1 MLYSLNPRKAVVATG
16 KFYSIHDDTLYIF
29 KTRKDE
35 YLDLQTIPE
44 SYNLFETESSWQLS
58 PWIAISNNVSVES
71 LKKIETLL
79 ELELHVRVFV
89 DKELLESYF
98 LDGDESVIVP
108 ELTKLKEPE
117 RAVISIKLDS
127 S

>member
-16 KFYSIHDDTLYIF
+16 KFYSIHDDTLYIL

-44 SYNLFETESSWQLS
+44 SYNLFETESSWRLS
-58 PWIAISNNVSVES
+58 PWIAISNNVSPEN
-71 LKKIETLL
+71 LKKTETLL

>member
-16 KFYSIHDDTLYIF
+16 KFYSVHDDTLYIF

-35 YLDLQTIPE
+35 YIDLHSFPE
-44 SYNLFETESSWQLS
+44 SYNLFETESSWRLS
-58 PWIAISNNVSVES
+58 PWIAISNNVSPEN
-71 LKKIETLL
+71 LKKTGTLL

-89 DKELLESYF
+89 DKELLETYF
-98 LDGDESVIVP
+98 LGGDESVLVP

-117 RAVISIKLDS
+117 RAVIKIKLDS

>member
-1 MLYSLNPRKAVVATG
+1 MG

-35 YLDLQTIPE
+35 YIDLQSIPE
-44 SYNLFETESSWQLS
+44 HYNIFESESSWRLS
-58 PWIAISNNVSVES
+58 PWIAISNNVSPES
-71 LKKIETLL
+71 LEKIGALL

-108 ELTKLKEPE
+108 ELTKMKEPE
-117 RAVISIKLDS
+117 RAVIKIKLDAS
-127 S
+127 

>member
-1 MLYSLNPRKAVVATG
+1 MIATG

-35 YLDLQTIPE
+35 YLDLQSFPE
-44 SYNLFETESSWQLS
+44 SYSLFETESSWRLS
-58 PWIAISNNVSVES
+58 PWIAITNNVSPEN
-71 LKKIETLL
+71 LKKTETLL
-79 ELELHVRVFV
+79 ELELHIRVFM

-98 LDGDESVIVP
+98 LDGDESEIIP

-117 RAVISIKLDS
+117 KTIIRIRLDAS
-127 S
+127 